1 MSSAAASAI
10 RNGPIRPAIVFE
22 FAMGCLPAR
31 WRSGTSPDRTQR
43 EALIRPGCASVRRR
57 PPDSPER
64 AKKNALR
71 LFTMAQKLAA
81 EEAMRSGA
89 QQIAAMRDFRADVEG
104 QGFRIS
110 DARQDRVADAA
121 ISA

>member
-1 MSSAAASAI
+1 
-10 RNGPIRPAIVFE
+10 
-22 FAMGCLPAR
+22 
-31 WRSGTSPDRTQR
+31 
-43 EALIRPGCASVRRR
+43 
-57 PPDSPER
+57 
-64 AKKNALR
+64 
-71 LFTMAQKLAA
+71 MAQKLAA